1 LRSKEELRLRIAID
15 AMGGDNAPRSTVLGA
30 LAAVKENP
38 SITVVLV
45 GDEQAIRSH
54 LPQDRPANIEIVPA
68 TEVIQTDDEPVR
80 AVRRKKNS
88 SLVVAV
94 EMAREKI
101 VDAAISAGN
110 TGALMTAGLLY
121 AGRMEGIERP
131 ALAAYIPNVKGRVT
145 LTLDVGANM
154 DAKPHHLVQYAVMG
168 SLYAEKVLG
177 FEKPKVGLL
186 NVGTEE
192 GKGNELTKAV
202 FPLLAEADLNFVG
215 NVEARDVMQGECD
228 VLVCDGFVGNVLLKS
243 VEGAASTIFSL
254 LKQEFT
260 SSLINKVGASIL
272 KPGLMRFK
280 KRMDYAEYGG
290 APLLGLR
297 SPVIKAHGS
306 SDEKAIKN
314 AIASA
319 ARFVKQDVNEI
330 IQEELQKNRTESE

>member
-1 LRSKEELRLRIAID
+1 MRIAVD
-15 AMGGDNAPRSTVLGA
+15 AMGGDHAPRSTVLGA

-38 SITVVLV
+38 AITVVLV
-45 GDEQAIRSH
+45 GDEQAIRNH
-54 LPQDRPANIEIVPA
+54 LPQDVPANIEIVPT
-68 TEVIQTDDEPVR
+68 TEVILPDDEPVR
-80 AVRRKKNS
+80 AVRRKKNA

-131 ALAAYIPNVKGRVT
+131 ALAAFIPNVLGRVT

-154 DAKPHHLVQYAVMG
+154 DAKSHHLLQYAVMG

-177 FEKPKVGLL
+177 FDNPKVGLL

-202 FPLLAEADLNFVG
+202 FPLLSQTELNFVG
-215 NVEARDVMQGECD
+215 NVEARDVMQGACD
-228 VLVCDGFVGNVLLKS
+228 VLVCDGFVGNVLLKA

-260 SSLINKVGASIL
+260 SSLINKVGAAIL
-272 KPGLMRFK
+272 KPGLVRFK
-280 KRMDYAEYGG
+280 NKMDYAEYGG
-290 APLLGLR
+290 APLLGLK
-297 SPVIKAHGS
+297 SPIIKAHGS
-306 SDEKAIKN
+306 SDERALKN

-319 ARFVKQDVNEI
+319 ARFVRQDVNEVI
-330 IQEELQKNRTESE
+330 AQALQKNITGESE

>member
-1 LRSKEELRLRIAID
+1 MRIAVD
-15 AMGGDNAPRSTVLGA
+15 AMGGDNAPRSTVQGA

-38 SITVVLV
+38 SLTIVLV
-45 GDEQAIRSH
+45 GDEQGIRSQ
-54 LPQDRPANIEIVPA
+54 LSGEIPANIEIVPT
-68 TEVIQTDDEPVR
+68 TEVIDPDDEPVK

-94 EMAREKI
+94 QMARENL

-131 ALAAYIPNVKGRVT
+131 ALATFIPNIKGRVT

-154 DAKPHHLVQYAVMG
+154 DAKPHHLLQYAVMG
-168 SLYAEKVLG
+168 SLYAERVLG
-177 FEKPKVGLL
+177 YEKPTVGLL

-202 FPLLAEADLNFVG
+202 FPLLTNADLNFVG
-215 NVEARDVMQGECD
+215 NVEARDVLEGACD
-228 VLVCDGFVGNVLLKS
+228 VLVCDGFVGNVLLKA
-243 VEGAASTIFSL
+243 VEGAAATIFSQ

-260 SSLINKVGASIL
+260 SSLINKVGAAIL
-272 KPGLMRFK
+272 KPGLMRFR

-306 SDEKAIKN
+306 SDAKAVKN

-319 ARFVKQDVNEI
+319 ATFVQQDVNEI
-330 IQEELQKNRTESE
+330 IQKELQKNMTGESE